1 MLAALVFDHT
11 PGKGGSSDC
20 CSVVP
25 CRYLHAAAQAKSWD
39 CLPTCKPSHLSLVPC
54 GMGGFSRKEFTA
66 AVVFG
71 MDSFKQIHVFE

>member
-25 CRYLHAAAQAKSWD
+25 CRYLRAAAQAKSWD
-39 CLPTCKPSHLSLVPC
+39 CLLTRKPPHLSLILC
-54 GMGGFSRKEFTA
+54 GMGGFRRKAFTA
-66 AVVFG
+66 AVVFE
-71 MDSFKQIHVFE
+71 MDSFKQIRVFE